1 MKEEF
6 LVINHNVILRQLYLK
21 CNILFIIHEY
31 YINKHKRALVS
42 KTIEKNSKLNN
53 YLDNKTN
60 NIEKLKNIYEETNDI
75 SEETNDISEEM
86 NDISEET
93 NDISEE
99 TNDISEEAND
109 ISEEMNDISEET
121 NDILEEV
128 DDILEEANDIL
139 EEVND
144 ILEENEE
151 IIFSPRNEKVTNI
164 ELETVIDINLEI
176 GEKIDMDDTANKK
189 CSEGCTLCY
198 NSCNLFFTG
207 VSFVCSFINHYITK
221 FFNKLKNCFN

>member
-60 NIEKLKNIYEETNDI
+60 NIEKLKNISEEMNDI
-75 SEETNDISEEM
+75 SEET

-121 NDILEEV
+121 N
-128 DDILEEANDIL
+128 DILEEANDIL